1 MNEGTE
7 IPSVDST
14 LKILSIQLFLLRA
27 DTAPTKDQPTPQQQ
41 GLEYPVALKL
51 PNAD

>member
-27 DTAPTKDQPTPQQQ
+27 DTAPTKRPANTPTTR
-41 GLEYPVALKL
+41 A
-51 PNAD
+51 